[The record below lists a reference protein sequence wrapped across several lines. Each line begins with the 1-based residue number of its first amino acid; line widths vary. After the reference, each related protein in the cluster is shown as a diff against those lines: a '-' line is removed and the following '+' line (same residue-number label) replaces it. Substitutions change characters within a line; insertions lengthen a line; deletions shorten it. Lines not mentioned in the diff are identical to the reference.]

1 MTDSPV
7 DAKVPEQPPSILADQ
22 TSPKSL
28 STGQLH
34 SSNVPAESEIK
45 EPAASTIDEAIS
57 DFHSA
62 VKTPEPIAQPAHQDS
77 LAEAEADLAANNAG
91 PEAVRLEDP
100 AEGPIAA
107 AGLLD
112 TNDTSDSDTETTTR
126 KETSDADT
134 GSKASL
140 TSTRPAAQVEDAVQ
154 PHEDVKDEVGMDEV
168 DLS

>member
-1 MTDSPV
+1 VTDSPV

-34 SSNVPAESEIK
+34 SPNVPAESEIK
-45 EPAASTIDEAIS
+45 QPSASTIDEAIS
-57 DFHSA
+57 NFHSA

-91 PEAVRLEDP
+91 PEEVRLEDP

-112 TNDTSDSDTETTTR
+112 TNGTSDSGTETTTR

-134 GSKASL
+134 G
-140 TSTRPAAQVEDAVQ
+140 V
-154 PHEDVKDEVGMDEV
+154 
-168 DLS
+168 